1 MYTTVEHDLIEQ
13 YNDILIK
20 DLNDELKKNVE
31 AGTTTP
37 ESICNMDKATD
48 LMLDLL
54 EIDRRMNGEG
64 EDPYEMG
71 YSNRRGRSMTTGR
84 YVSRDSAPM
93 RSYDMPMDGY
103 SNRRYYDDPYMR
115 GYSGHS
121 NLEDEL
127 SKLYMNS
134 TDEHERNMI
143 KGFMNTAA
151 MGR

>member
-20 DLNDELKKNVE
+20 DLNEELKKNVE

-84 YVSRDSAPM
+84 YVSRDPYPT

-103 SNRRYYDDPYMR
+103 SMGRYYDDPYMR
-115 GYSGHS
+115 GYSGHGG
-121 NLEDEL
+121 LEGEL
-127 SKLYMNS
+127 SRMYMNPAN
-134 TDEHERNMI
+134 ERERSMA
-143 KGFMNTAA
+143 KGFMNTAG

>member
-1 MYTTVEHDLIEQ
+1 MHEK
-13 YNDILIK
+13 IK
-20 DLNDELKKNVE
+20 KFNEILKKDIEEELDKVIA
-31 AGTTTP
+31 AGTVTP
-37 ESICNMDKATD
+37 DNLCNIDKATD
-48 LMLDLL
+48 VMLDLIAY
-54 EIDRRMNGEG
+54 EKWEMGEG

-134 TDEHERNMI
+134 TNEHERNMI

>member
-1 MYTTVEHDLIEQ
+1 MHEKINKFNE
-13 YNDILIK
+13 I
-20 DLNDELKKNVE
+20 LKKDIEEELDKVIA
-31 AGTTTP
+31 AGTVTP
-37 ESICNMDKATD
+37 DNLCNIDKATD
-48 LMLDLL
+48 VMLDLIAY
-54 EIDRRMNGEG
+54 EKWEMGEG

-115 GYSGHS
+115 GYSERS

-134 TDEHERNMI
+134 TNEHERNMI

>member
-1 MYTTVEHDLIEQ
+1 MHEKINKFNE
-13 YNDILIK
+13 I
-20 DLNDELKKNVE
+20 LKKDIEEELDKVIA
-31 AGTTTP
+31 AGTVTP
-37 ESICNMDKATD
+37 DNLCNIDKATD
-48 LMLDLL
+48 VMLDLIAY
-54 EIDRRMNGEG
+54 EKWEMGEG

-84 YVSRDSAPM
+84 YVSRDSAPI

-134 TDEHERNMI
+134 TNEHERNMI